1 MSLLKI
7 LYYPD
12 IRLRLI
18 AKPVNIVD
26 KKIKKIIN
34 NMIDTMHQ
42 EEGIGLAATQVNI
55 QLQIIVIN
63 TMEQEKN
70 NLVLINPKIIKKEGN
85 ISIEEGC
92 LSIPEYRASVPR
104 YNYIRV
110 QSINLYGEKIETE
123 AESIMSICIQHEI
136 DHLKGKLFIDYLS
149 KFKRERMQKKINK
162 LTKKSNKNKFLIRE

>member
-12 IRLRLI
+12 TRLRLV
-18 AKPVNIVD
+18 AKPVSKVD
-26 KKIKKIIN
+26 KKIQKIAN
-34 NMIDTMHQ
+34 NMIDTMYQ

-63 TMEQEKN
+63 TMEKEKN
-70 NLVLINPKIIKKEGN
+70 NLVLINPKIIKKEGS

-92 LSIPEYRASVPR
+92 LSIPKYRTSVPR
-104 YNYIRV
+104 YNYIKV
-110 QSINLYGEKIETE
+110 QAINFYGEEIEIETE
-123 AESIMSICIQHEI
+123 SIVSICIQHEI

-149 KFKRERMQKKINK
+149 KFKRDRIQKKI
-162 LTKKSNKNKFLIRE
+162 KKFKKMQ

>member
-12 IRLRLI
+12 KRLRLV
-18 AKPVNIVD
+18 AKPVCQINEKIKNIV
-26 KKIKKIIN
+26 N

-42 EEGIGLAATQVNI
+42 ENGIGLAATQVNI
-55 QLQIIVIN
+55 QLQIIVISA
-63 TMEQEKN
+63 MEKEKN
-70 NLVLINPKIIKKEGN
+70 NLILINPKIIKKEGN

-104 YNYIRV
+104 FNYITV
-110 QSINLYGEKIETE
+110 EALDLHGKKIKIKTDSII
-123 AESIMSICIQHEI
+123 SICIQHEI

-149 KFKRERMQKKINK
+149 KFKKERIDKKFTKLEKRNK
-162 LTKKSNKNKFLIRE
+162 KHFIRN